1 MDKAYHPAILYRT
14 AEDFYEFAVA
24 HCVEE
29 TLQIEVEHIDVAI
42 IDYFVESLDSYWI
55 FHIAHIF
62 PQSYIFSTKLP
73 NDYSYLFNNDKYFR
87 NTDGLLWF
95 VKNVLPHVDIDFK
108 ILEIIVL
115 LNANRASSNSAQNIV
130 TTQHPYRSNYSAP
143 ILS

>member
-1 MDKAYHPAILYRT
+1 M
-14 AEDFYEFAVA
+14 
-24 HCVEE
+24 
-29 TLQIEVEHIDVAI
+29 
-42 IDYFVESLDSYWI
+42 
-55 FHIAHIF
+55 
-62 PQSYIFSTKLP
+62 KLP

-130 TTQHPYRSNYSAP
+130 TTQPPIEVITQHPYCHELLR
-143 ILS
+143 

>member
-1 MDKAYHPAILYRT
+1 MCQLIDQSCFINIRVAP
-14 AEDFYEFAVA
+14 FYDLFK
-24 HCVEE
+24 C
-29 TLQIEVEHIDVAI
+29 LN
-42 IDYFVESLDSYWI
+42 SYWI

-73 NDYSYLFNNDKYFR
+73 NDYCYLFNNDKYFR

-130 TTQHPYRSNYSAP
+130 TTQPPIEVITQHPYCHELLR
-143 ILS
+143 

>member
-1 MDKAYHPAILYRT
+1 M
-14 AEDFYEFAVA
+14 
-24 HCVEE
+24 
-29 TLQIEVEHIDVAI
+29 
-42 IDYFVESLDSYWI
+42 
-55 FHIAHIF
+55 
-62 PQSYIFSTKLP
+62 KLP

-130 TTQHPYRSNYSAP
+130 TTQHPIEVITQHPYCHELLR
-143 ILS
+143 

>member
-29 TLQIEVEHIDVAI
+29 TLQIEVDHIDVAI

-87 NTDGLLWF
+87 NTDGWQGWQIPPQ
-95 VKNVLPHVDIDFK
+95 KNRKLVSLVSPNK
-108 ILEIIVL
+108 L
-115 LNANRASSNSAQNIV
+115 
-130 TTQHPYRSNYSAP
+130 AP
-143 ILS
+143 IKGLTENGDRWHSYILFIYDLPRENI